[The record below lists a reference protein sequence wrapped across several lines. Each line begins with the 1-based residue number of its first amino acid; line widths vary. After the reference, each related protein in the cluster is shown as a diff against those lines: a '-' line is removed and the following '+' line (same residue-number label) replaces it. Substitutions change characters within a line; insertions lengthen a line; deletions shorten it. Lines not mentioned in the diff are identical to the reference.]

1 MIIHIAL
8 KKIIQK
14 MDNKKLFVK
23 HLGQTTRHPLLLEI
37 DYADGIYI
45 FDKNGKRYM
54 DMISGIAVSS
64 LGHGHPKIKQA
75 LQKQIDKHLHVMVYG
90 EFIQEAQLEL
100 SENLRALLP
109 TELDGLYIVN
119 SGTEAN
125 EAAIKLCKACTG
137 RTEIVSFNGAY
148 HGSTNGSLSISSN
161 EKRKKSFR
169 PLLPNIEFIELNRL
183 DSLKTITNKTAGV
196 FLETIQGDAGVQ
208 IPSTEFMTALR
219 ERCTETGSLLILDE
233 IQCGLGRTGKN
244 FAFEHYGILPDI
256 LTLGKALG
264 GGLPIGALV
273 APQKTLARFSNNP
286 ELGHITTFGGHPL
299 NASSAAAFCA
309 ILADEINLSEVERLG
324 EILETTINK
333 HPAIIA
339 SRRKGMLFAFDME
352 SSAQVAKVV
361 EGCLENGLILF
372 WFLSNPNSF
381 RISPPL
387 NITENQIVSAGRIIY
402 NAIEESI

>member
-1 MIIHIAL
+1 M
-8 KKIIQK
+8 Q
-14 MDNKKLFVK
+14 NKKLFMD
-23 HLGQTTRHPLLLEI
+23 HLGQTTVHPLLLEI
-37 DYADGIYI
+37 DYAEGIYLY
-45 FDKNGKRYM
+45 DKSGKRYM

-75 LQKQIDKHLHVMVYG
+75 LQKQIEKHLHVMVYG
-90 EFIQEAQLEL
+90 EFIQDAQLEL
-100 SENLRALLP
+100 SKKLRALLP
-109 TELDGLYIVN
+109 NELNGLYIVN

-125 EAAIKLCKACTG
+125 EAAIKLCKAYTG
-137 RTEIVSFNGAY
+137 RKEIVSFKGAY

-161 EKRKKSFR
+161 EKRKKNFR
-169 PLLPNIEFIELNRL
+169 PLMPNIEFIELNKL
-183 DSLKTITNKTAGV
+183 DDLMTITNKTAGV

-208 IPSTEFMTALR
+208 IPSPEFMTALR
-219 ERCTETGSLLILDE
+219 QRCTETGSLLILDE
-233 IQCGLGRTGKN
+233 IQCGMGRTGKN
-244 FAFEHYGILPDI
+244 FAFQHYNIVPDI

-273 APQKTLARFSNNP
+273 APQNTLARFSNNP

-309 ILADEINLSEVERLG
+309 ILKEEINLSEVERLG
-324 EILETTINK
+324 QILEASINK

-352 SSAQVAKVV
+352 SSEQVAKVV
-361 EGCLENGLILF
+361 EGCLKNGLILF
-372 WFLSNPNSF
+372 WFLSKPNSF
-381 RISPPL
+381 RVSPPL
-387 NITENQIVSAGRIIY
+387 NITENQVAVAGRIIY

>member
-1 MIIHIAL
+1 M
-8 KKIIQK
+8 Q
-14 MDNKKLFVK
+14 NKKLFMD
-23 HLGQTTRHPLLLEI
+23 HLGQTTVHPLLLEI
-37 DYADGIYI
+37 DYAEGIYLY
-45 FDKNGKRYM
+45 DKSGKRYM

-75 LQKQIDKHLHVMVYG
+75 LQKQIEKHLHVMVYG
-90 EFIQEAQLEL
+90 EFIQDAQLEL
-100 SENLRALLP
+100 SKKLRALLP
-109 TELDGLYIVN
+109 NELDGLYIVN

-125 EAAIKLCKACTG
+125 EAAIKLCKAYTE
-137 RTEIVSFNGAY
+137 RKEIVSFKGAY

-161 EKRKKSFR
+161 EKRKKNFR
-169 PLLPNIEFIELNRL
+169 PLMPNIEFIELNKL
-183 DSLKTITNKTAGV
+183 DDLMTITNKTAGV

-208 IPSTEFMTALR
+208 IPSPEFMTALR
-219 ERCTETGSLLILDE
+219 QRCTETGSLLILDE
-233 IQCGLGRTGKN
+233 IQCGMGRTGKN
-244 FAFEHYGILPDI
+244 FAFQHYKIVPDI

-273 APQKTLARFSNNP
+273 APQNTLARFSNNP

-309 ILADEINLSEVERLG
+309 ILKEEINLSEVERLG
-324 EILETTINK
+324 QILEASINK

-352 SSAQVAKVV
+352 SSEQVAKVV
-361 EGCLENGLILF
+361 EGCLKNGLILF
-372 WFLSNPNSF
+372 WFLSKPNSF
-381 RISPPL
+381 RVSPPL
-387 NITENQIVSAGRIIY
+387 NITENQVVVAGRIIY

>member
-1 MIIHIAL
+1 M
-8 KKIIQK
+8 K
-14 MDNKKLFVK
+14 NKKLFLN
-23 HLGQTTRHPLLLEI
+23 HLGQTTTHPLLLEI
-37 DYADGIYI
+37 DYAEGIYI

-64 LGHGHPKIKQA
+64 LGHGHPKIKKA
-75 LQKQIDKHLHVMVYG
+75 LQKQIEKHLHVMVYG
-90 EFIQEAQLEL
+90 EFIQKAQLEL
-100 SENLRALLP
+100 SQNLRALLP
-109 TELDGLYIVN
+109 KELNGLYILN

-125 EAAIKLCKACTG
+125 EAAIKLCKAITG
-137 RTEIVSFNGAY
+137 RKEMISFKGAY

-169 PLLPNIEFIELNRL
+169 PLLPNIEFIELNKL
-183 DSLKTITNKTAGV
+183 EDLKTITIKTAGV

-208 IPSTEFMTALR
+208 IPSAEFMTALR
-219 ERCTETGSLLILDE
+219 QRCTETGSLLILDE

-244 FAFEHYGILPDI
+244 FAFQHYQIIPDI

-309 ILADEINLSEVERLG
+309 ILADEIDLSEVERLG
-324 EILETTINK
+324 QILEATINK

-352 SSAQVAKVV
+352 SSMQVAKVV
-361 EGCLENGLILF
+361 ETCLKNGLILF

-387 NITENQIVSAGRIIY
+387 NITENQIVAAGKIIY
-402 NAIEESI
+402 NAIDESI

>member
-1 MIIHIAL
+1 M
-8 KKIIQK
+8 Q
-14 MDNKKLFVK
+14 NKKLFMD
-23 HLGQTTRHPLLLEI
+23 HLGQTTVHPLLLEI
-37 DYADGIYI
+37 DYAEGIYLY
-45 FDKNGKRYM
+45 DKSGKRYM

-75 LQKQIDKHLHVMVYG
+75 LQKQIEKHLHVMVYG
-90 EFIQEAQLEL
+90 EFIQDAQLEL
-100 SENLRALLP
+100 SKKLRALLP
-109 TELDGLYIVN
+109 NELNGLYIVN

-125 EAAIKLCKACTG
+125 EAAIKLCKAYTE
-137 RTEIVSFNGAY
+137 RKEIVSFKGAY

-161 EKRKKSFR
+161 EKRKKNFR
-169 PLLPNIEFIELNRL
+169 PLMPNIEFIELNKL
-183 DSLKTITNKTAGV
+183 DDLMTITNKTAGV

-208 IPSTEFMTALR
+208 IPSPEFMTALR
-219 ERCTETGSLLILDE
+219 QRCTETGSLLILDE
-233 IQCGLGRTGKN
+233 IQCGMGRTGKN
-244 FAFEHYGILPDI
+244 FAFQHYKIVPDI

-273 APQKTLARFSNNP
+273 APQNTLARFSNNP

-309 ILADEINLSEVERLG
+309 ILKEEINLSEVERLG
-324 EILETTINK
+324 QILEASINK

-352 SSAQVAKVV
+352 SSEQVAKVV
-361 EGCLENGLILF
+361 EGCLKNGLILF
-372 WFLSNPNSF
+372 WFLSKPNSF
-381 RISPPL
+381 RVSPPL
-387 NITENQIVSAGRIIY
+387 NITENQVVVAGRIIY

>member
-1 MIIHIAL
+1 M
-8 KKIIQK
+8 K
-14 MDNKKLFVK
+14 NKKLFLN
-23 HLGQTTRHPLLLEI
+23 HLGQTTTHPLLLEI
-37 DYADGIYI
+37 DYAEGIYI

-64 LGHGHPKIKQA
+64 LGHGHPKIKKA
-75 LQKQIDKHLHVMVYG
+75 LQKQIEKHLHVMVYG
-90 EFIQEAQLEL
+90 EFIQKAQLEL
-100 SENLRALLP
+100 SQNLRALLP
-109 TELDGLYIVN
+109 KELNGLYIVN

-125 EAAIKLCKACTG
+125 EAAIKLCKAVTG
-137 RTEIVSFNGAY
+137 RKEMISFKGAY

-169 PLLPNIEFIELNRL
+169 PLLPNIEFIELNKL
-183 DSLKTITNKTAGV
+183 EDLKTITIKTAGV

-208 IPSTEFMTALR
+208 IPSAEFMTALR
-219 ERCTETGSLLILDE
+219 QRCTETGSLLILDE

-244 FAFEHYGILPDI
+244 FAFQHYQIIPDI

-309 ILADEINLSEVERLG
+309 ILADEIDLSEVERLG
-324 EILETTINK
+324 QILEATINK

-352 SSAQVAKVV
+352 SSMQVAKVV
-361 EGCLENGLILF
+361 ETCLKNGLILF

-387 NITENQIVSAGRIIY
+387 NITENQIVAAGKIIY
-402 NAIEESI
+402 NAIDESI

>member
-1 MIIHIAL
+1 M
-8 KKIIQK
+8 K
-14 MDNKKLFVK
+14 NKKLFLN
-23 HLGQTTRHPLLLEI
+23 HLGQTTTHPLLLEI
-37 DYADGIYI
+37 DYAEGIYI

-64 LGHGHPKIKQA
+64 LGHGHPKIKKA
-75 LQKQIDKHLHVMVYG
+75 LQKQIEKHLHVMVYG
-90 EFIQEAQLEL
+90 EFIQKAQLEL
-100 SENLRALLP
+100 SQNLRALLP
-109 TELDGLYIVN
+109 KELNGLYILN

-125 EAAIKLCKACTG
+125 EAAIKLCKAVTG
-137 RTEIVSFNGAY
+137 RKEMISFKGAY

-169 PLLPNIEFIELNRL
+169 PLLPNIEFIELNKL
-183 DSLKTITNKTAGV
+183 EDLKTITIKTAGV

-208 IPSTEFMTALR
+208 IPSAEFMTALR
-219 ERCTETGSLLILDE
+219 QRCTETGSLLILDE

-244 FAFEHYGILPDI
+244 FAFQHYQIIPDI

-309 ILADEINLSEVERLG
+309 ILADEIDLSEVERLG
-324 EILETTINK
+324 QILEATINK

-352 SSAQVAKVV
+352 SSIQVAKVV
-361 EGCLENGLILF
+361 ETCLKNGLILF

-387 NITENQIVSAGRIIY
+387 NITENQIVTAGKIIY
-402 NAIEESI
+402 NAIDESI

>member
-1 MIIHIAL
+1 M
-8 KKIIQK
+8 K
-14 MDNKKLFVK
+14 NKKLFLN
-23 HLGQTTRHPLLLEI
+23 HLGQTTTHPLLLEI
-37 DYADGIYI
+37 DYAEGIYI

-64 LGHGHPKIKQA
+64 LGHGHPKIKKA
-75 LQKQIDKHLHVMVYG
+75 LQKQIEKHLHVMVYG
-90 EFIQEAQLEL
+90 EFIQKAQLEL
-100 SENLRALLP
+100 SQNLRALLP
-109 TELDGLYIVN
+109 KELNGLYILN

-125 EAAIKLCKACTG
+125 EAAIKLCKAVTG
-137 RTEIVSFNGAY
+137 RKEMISFKGAY

-169 PLLPNIEFIELNRL
+169 PLLPNIEFIELNKL
-183 DSLKTITNKTAGV
+183 EDLKTITIKTAGV

-208 IPSTEFMTALR
+208 IPSAEFMTALR
-219 ERCTETGSLLILDE
+219 QRCTETGSLLILDE

-244 FAFEHYGILPDI
+244 FAFQHYQIIPDI

-299 NASSAAAFCA
+299 NSSSAAAFCA
-309 ILADEINLSEVERLG
+309 ILADEIDLSEVERLG
-324 EILETTINK
+324 QILEATINK

-352 SSAQVAKVV
+352 SSMQVAKVV
-361 EGCLENGLILF
+361 ETCLKNGLILF

-387 NITENQIVSAGRIIY
+387 NITENQIVAAGKIIY
-402 NAIEESI
+402 NAIDESI

>member
-1 MIIHIAL
+1 M
-8 KKIIQK
+8 K
-14 MDNKKLFVK
+14 NKKLFLN
-23 HLGQTTRHPLLLEI
+23 HLGQTTTHPLLLEI
-37 DYADGIYI
+37 DYAEGIYI

-64 LGHGHPKIKQA
+64 LGHGHPKIKKA
-75 LQKQIDKHLHVMVYG
+75 LQKQIEKHLHVMVYG
-90 EFIQEAQLEL
+90 EFIQKAQLEL
-100 SENLRALLP
+100 SQNLRALLP
-109 TELDGLYIVN
+109 KELNGLYILN

-125 EAAIKLCKACTG
+125 EAAIKLCKAVTG
-137 RTEIVSFNGAY
+137 RKEMISFKGAY

-169 PLLPNIEFIELNRL
+169 PLLPNIEFIELNKL
-183 DSLKTITNKTAGV
+183 EDLKTITIKTAGV

-208 IPSTEFMTALR
+208 IPSAEFMTALR
-219 ERCTETGSLLILDE
+219 QRCTETGSLLILDE

-244 FAFEHYGILPDI
+244 FAFQHYQIIPDI

-309 ILADEINLSEVERLG
+309 ILADEIDLSEVERLG
-324 EILETTINK
+324 QILEATINK

-352 SSAQVAKVV
+352 SSMQVAKVV
-361 EGCLENGLILF
+361 ETCLKNGLILF

-387 NITENQIVSAGRIIY
+387 NITENQIVAAGKIIY
-402 NAIEESI
+402 NAIDESI

>member
-1 MIIHIAL
+1 M
-8 KKIIQK
+8 K
-14 MDNKKLFVK
+14 NKKLFLN
-23 HLGQTTRHPLLLEI
+23 HLGQTTTHPLLLEI
-37 DYADGIYI
+37 DYAEGIYI

-64 LGHGHPKIKQA
+64 LGHGHPKIKKA
-75 LQKQIDKHLHVMVYG
+75 LQKQIEKHLHVMVYG
-90 EFIQEAQLEL
+90 EFIQKAQLEL
-100 SENLRALLP
+100 SQNLRALLP
-109 TELDGLYIVN
+109 KELNGLYILN

-125 EAAIKLCKACTG
+125 EAAIKLCKAVTG
-137 RTEIVSFNGAY
+137 RKEMISFKGAY

-169 PLLPNIEFIELNRL
+169 PLLPNIEFIELNKL
-183 DSLKTITNKTAGV
+183 EDLKTITIKTAGV

-208 IPSTEFMTALR
+208 IPSAEFMTALR
-219 ERCTETGSLLILDE
+219 QRCTETGSLLILDE

-244 FAFEHYGILPDI
+244 FAFQHYQIIPDI

-309 ILADEINLSEVERLG
+309 ILADEIDLSEVERLG
-324 EILETTINK
+324 HILEATINK

-352 SSAQVAKVV
+352 SSMQVAKVV
-361 EGCLENGLILF
+361 ETCLKNGLILF

-387 NITENQIVSAGRIIY
+387 NITENQIVAAGKIIY
-402 NAIEESI
+402 NAIDESI